1 MNENPPTP
9 QPPGDNQNDPRQ
21 DKDEGNT
28 VFKFKRVIQGQ
39 WAEISLFLIFAVM
52 LVIMGTFLY
61 GDASLLQNLRDPS
74 YARGVITFLIV
85 VAAIALGLFLTVQNF
100 FGVGD
105 MKEQEEK
112 FRRGREIHSVLVGV
126 MGTIVG
132 FYFGNTEKP
141 GLEFLVA
148 PMQVVAN
155 ASGGKH
161 LTTFVSGGAAPY
173 RYVMT
178 FDRDNR
184 SDTNAI
190 PVNVTNRISENGWI
204 SEDFTN
210 ASDLNVKLVVTDKN
224 ERHKEISL
232 PVKAAAGGK

>member
-1 MNENPPTP
+1 MNDDTSTNPTP
-9 QPPGDNQNDPRQ
+9 NDPPP
-21 DKDEGNT
+21 DKENGNT
-28 VFKFKRVIQGQ
+28 VFKLKSVVQRQ
-39 WAEISLFLIFAVM
+39 WAEISLFLIFMTM
-52 LVIMGTFLY
+52 LVVMGTFLY

-85 VAAIALGLFLTVQNF
+85 VAAIALGLFLTVQTF
-100 FGVGD
+100 FGIGD
-105 MKEQEEK
+105 TKEQEEK

-141 GLEFLVA
+141 GAEFLVA
-148 PMQVVAN
+148 PMQLVGN

-161 LTTFVSGGAAPY
+161 LTTFVSGGTAPY
-173 RYVMT
+173 RYVLT
-178 FDRDNR
+178 FERDNK

-190 PVNVTNRISENGWI
+190 PVNVTNKISENGWI

-210 ASDLNVKLVVTDKN
+210 ATDLNVKLVVTDKN
-224 ERHKEISL
+224 DRHKELSL
-232 PVKAAAGGK
+232 PVKAVLGAK